1 MSWACLEFKCRMD
14 PRHASTCKD
23 IFVSPQLQQPSWHGG
38 ILSATAACV
47 FRIGRVHVCSRF
59 LNCSICILR
68 PCLLPHRLAPELL
81 PSPCVGSSMPIFSC
95 GDQCRLMAAHVALL
109 NPRCD
114 SCSLCGACLK
124 RPAAVFR
131 DTWATDSDKSPES

>member
-1 MSWACLEFKCRMD
+1 MPAHARTSLSPHSCSSPLGTAEF
-14 PRHASTCKD
+14 
-23 IFVSPQLQQPSWHGG
+23 FQQQQP
-38 ILSATAACV
+38 AF

-124 RPAAVFR
+124 RPAAIFR
-131 DTWATDSDKSPES
+131 DTWATDSDKSPEKLKENTARIPE